1 VAGPMSAHLNAAANC
16 EDPLQ
21 RMKHVIV
28 GSISYIYPC
37 HTFEKPLNPIL
48 GETYQASLPDG
59 TKVYVE

>member
-1 VAGPMSAHLNAAANC
+1 
-16 EDPLQ
+16 
-21 RMKHVIV
+21 MKHVIV

-59 TKVYVE
+59 TKIYVEQICHKPPISYVLIDGP